1 MKRLTY
7 TLLALLIPVS
17 GYLIGAATPEQATPL
32 TIPKPAELSNTFSTL
47 AKKLEPSVVTITST
61 VGQTRRRAASSGGEE
76 AENNDEDML
85 RRFFGGNMPR
95 QRRGFQMGSGVIV
108 DPNGYIL
115 TNHHVI
121 DHADRI
127 QVKLFDDPTEY
138 EAKLIGSDR
147 ETDLAVIHIE
157 AKRKLAFAA
166 IGNSDATQVG
176 EWAIAIGAPFGF
188 ER

>member
-7 TLLALLIPVS
+7 TLFALLLLVA
-17 GYLIGAATPEQATPL
+17 GYLIGAGTPEQATPL
-32 TIPKPAELSNTFSTL
+32 VIPKPVELSNTFATL

-61 VGQTRRRAASSGGEE
+61 VGQTRRRASSGGEE
-76 AENNDEDML
+76 AEKNDDDML
-85 RRFFGGNMPR
+85 RRFFGGGDAPR
-95 QRRGFQMGSGVIV
+95 QRRGYQMGCGVIV

-121 DHADRI
+121 NKADRI

-147 ETDLAVIHIE
+147 
-157 AKRKLAFAA
+157 
-166 IGNSDATQVG
+166 
-176 EWAIAIGAPFGF
+176 
-188 ER
+188 